1 MTARYPAVAAL
12 AATACLSF
20 AACGGDD
27 EGDGGGG
34 TSGSPVA
41 TVNVSESEFKLDP
54 ANPSVDKAG
63 TVEIN
68 ATNDGKITHALEVEG
83 PNGEKE
89 IEDIEPGQSKS
100 LRVDLGKAGKYE
112 WYCPIDGHKDK
123 GMKGEITVAGGG
135 GASSSSG
142 DDDTKKDDGGSRY
155 GY

>member
-1 MTARYPAVAAL
+1 MTARYLAVTAL

-27 EGDGGGG
+27 EGDGGAGA
-34 TSGSPVA
+34 SGAPVA
-41 TVNVSESEFKLDP
+41 TIDVKEAEFKLTP
-54 ANPSVDKAG
+54 ADPSVDKAG

-83 PNGEKE
+83 PSGEKE

-100 LRVDLGKAGKYE
+100 LKVDLGKAGKYE

-135 GASSSSG
+135 ASSSG
-142 DDDTKKDDGGSRY
+142 DEDTKKDDDGGSRY